1 MEMFREDSSEDD
13 FSGFT
18 SEEVFVYGNRR
29 MNKVHT
35 TAMDPAV
42 QEADKENGPATKRPK
57 KTDSW
62 SIQVRNCI
70 RLILW
75 EKENLILWRI
85 LILDM
90 PSINFRAKAV
100 NEVIKNSLFQQCLKD

>member
-1 MEMFREDSSEDD
+1 MVEGVCDPYDFDNDDYVESQTPNLNDSFMEMFREDSSEDD

-18 SEEVFVYGNRR
+18 SDEVFVYGNRR

-57 KTDSW
+57 KTDS
-62 SIQVRNCI
+62 
-70 RLILW
+70 
-75 EKENLILWRI
+75 
-85 LILDM
+85 
-90 PSINFRAKAV
+90 
-100 NEVIKNSLFQQCLKD
+100 